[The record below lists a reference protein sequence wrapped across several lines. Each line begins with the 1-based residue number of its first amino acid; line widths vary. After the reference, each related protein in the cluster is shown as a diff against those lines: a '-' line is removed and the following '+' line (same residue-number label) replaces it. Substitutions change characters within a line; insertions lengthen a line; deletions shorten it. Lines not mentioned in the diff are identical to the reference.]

1 MFLTYYCRARKSRQ
15 DAKRNLAADSAL
27 QKQKHRPGGGISK
40 IKLTKVLHM
49 FNSALLSQ
57 LGFWRSVIT
66 VVRKDSY
73 LWFGGSMLNIVLLT
87 ELRKSYVKSGQ
98 KLHSRPLAGKLG
110 RSHHSQVH
118 ERGDQ
123 ATVCT
128 RDDY

>member
-1 MFLTYYCRARKSRQ
+1 
-15 DAKRNLAADSAL
+15 
-27 QKQKHRPGGGISK
+27 
-40 IKLTKVLHM
+40 M

-123 ATVCT
+123 ANVCT
-128 RDDY
+128 RVLKQNYDGISNFARALFCTCTVLFKI